1 MTGHKIEI
9 APIRVWDLFTI
20 TRLTHENMLGAD
32 REYTRLVSRRSWP
45 WSHYLSLG
53 VNLLFAETGFKAI
66 SEGALAGCAY
76 INIRRRSG
84 YVFNVSVLR
93 SFRRQGIGSLMMEHL
108 EEVAGRKGCRW
119 MTLQVDDSNNNARK
133 LYESL
138 GYRAYHPQ
146 YFVGSART
154 ESKNEG
160 EGDVS
165 VARLSPGQG
174 QKLFSHY
181 LEIERVEGDSWA
193 ASIAGELV
201 PDPKMAGSYYRCLV
215 KQEEVGCVLSNRQR
229 RSIKIKMALDP
240 SQWTNAIAMNVIGS
254 VLEAMGEINTPAEFY
269 LGSSKHHEM
278 LAQLLSE
285 HGFMERT
292 RSRFYMIK
300 RIEPQEQ
307 GS

>member
-20 TRLTHENMLGAD
+20 TRMTHENMLGAD
-32 REYTRLVSRRSWP
+32 REYTRLVSRKSWP

-53 VNLLFAETGFKAI
+53 INLLFAETGFKAI
-66 SEGALAGCAY
+66 SEGEIAACAY
-76 INIRRRSG
+76 LNMRRRSG

-146 YFVGSART
+146 YFVGTAGT
-154 ESKNEG
+154 ENKT
-160 EGDVS
+160 EGDGDIS
-165 VARLSPGQG
+165 VGKLSSGQG
-174 QKLFSHY
+174 RQLFAHY
-181 LEIERVEGDSWA
+181 LEIERAEGDSWA
-193 ASIAGELV
+193 ASIARELV
-201 PDPKMAGSYYRCLV
+201 PEPATAGSYYRCLV
-215 KQEEVGCVLSNRQR
+215 KQEEVGCIQSNRQG
-229 RSIKIKMALDP
+229 RSIRIKWALDP
-240 SQWTNAIAMNVIGS
+240 SQWTSCIVMKVIGS
-254 VLEAMGEINTPAEFY
+254 VLEAAGEIKMPVEIH
-269 LGSSKHHEM
+269 LGSSKHHET

-292 RSRFYMIK
+292 RSRFYMLK
-300 RIEPQEQ
+300 RIEL
-307 GS
+307 